1 MNQMETH
8 KKRSFLHFQRV
19 GGRTL
24 KTVISATLVAMVYGL
39 LGRNP
44 CFACIGAVYGMGNVF
59 AGGLQSGGNRF
70 LGTVI
75 GGLFAI
81 PFYWLM
87 YFSGFPVPQWVWYM
101 IGLFLVLYVSQ
112 IFGANGAIQPGTVV
126 FFVVLATVSTERFV
140 SYTIA
145 RIIDTGIGVLVSL
158 GISWIFPS
166 PLEVKELNRKAAIA
180 VELAELASDGNDA
193 TYEEVAAEF
202 DYKDFLGTEK

>member
-1 MNQMETH
+1 MNSQ
-8 KKRSFLHFQRV
+8 KKCFFLHFPRV

-24 KTVISATLVAMVYGL
+24 KTIISATLVAFVYSL
-39 LGRNP
+39 IGRNP
-44 CFACIGAVYGMGNVF
+44 CFACIGAVFGMGNVF

-70 LGTVI
+70 LGTLI

-101 IGLFLVLYVSQ
+101 IGLFFVLYFSQ
-112 IFGANGAIQPGTVV
+112 VFGANGAIQPGTVV
-126 FFVVLATVSTERFV
+126 FFVVLATISTDRYV

-158 GISWIFPS
+158 GISWLFPS

-180 VELAELASDGNDA
+180 VEMAELVSDGNET

-202 DYKDFLGTEK
+202 DYKEFLGTEK

>member
-1 MNQMETH
+1 MEPQ

-24 KTVISATLVAMVYGL
+24 KTVASASLVALVYGL
-39 LGRNP
+39 LDRNP

-87 YFSGFPVPQWVWYM
+87 YFSGFPIPQWVWYM

-112 IFGANGAIQPGTVV
+112 LFGANGAIQPGTVV
-126 FFVVLATVSTERFV
+126 FFVVLATVSTDRFV

-180 VELAELASDGNDA
+180 VEMAELVSDGNET

-202 DYKDFLGTEK
+202 DYKDYLGTEK